1 MKKEGSYDEK
11 RQPIMK
17 KKISYNL
24 IELNWEKEVA

>member
-1 MKKEGSYDEK
+1 
-11 RQPIMK
+11 MK